1 MNEAYETNWTSLGL
15 NPAMGKT
22 AFDWKF
28 DPEPEKKPTR
38 AEKNREWSK
47 AYFKSHYVPVAQ
59 RTKELTE
66 FKGPVH
72 NYGCMSETPQDRA
85 KTARLVGRNNG
96 ARSQ

>member
-1 MNEAYETNWTSLGL
+1 MNNAFETDWAALGL

-22 AFDWKF
+22 AFDWQFK
-28 DPEPEKKPTR
+28 PEPAKVLTSED
-38 AEKNREWSK
+38 KNREYAK
-47 AYFKSHYVPVAQ
+47 NYFKARYVPAAKRV
-59 RTKELTE
+59 KELTE

-85 KTARLVGRNNG
+85 KTARLVGRGNG

>member
-1 MNEAYETNWTSLGL
+1 MNDAFETDWAALGL

-22 AFDWKF
+22 AFDWRR
-28 DPEPEKKPTR
+28 EPAPSKKLTR
-38 AEKNREWSK
+38 ADKNREY
-47 AYFKSHYVPVAQ
+47 ARNYFKARYVPAAQ
-59 RTKELTE
+59 RAEELTA

-85 KTARLVGRNNG
+85 KTARLVGRGNV